1 VKNIK
6 MPNLYI
12 IAGCNGAGKTTASY
26 TLLPDML
33 NCKDM
38 NNEKIKELREKILQ
52 GIELAYKKLILT
64 KSKNDEKLVYSE
76 DGKIVFINAADL
88 TK

>member
-1 VKNIK
+1 
-6 MPNLYI
+6 
-12 IAGCNGAGKTTASY
+12 
-26 TLLPDML
+26 
-33 NCKDM
+33 M